1 MVDSKEENVIKKK
14 RQKKMNSNVLIVSPL
29 GMAPLQENRMFYLYG
44 GVILPIDFEMQTD
57 GAVVSETRDY
67 VKTCHRIASI
77 ETKENYVI
85 LNYLT

>member
-1 MVDSKEENVIKKK
+1 
-14 RQKKMNSNVLIVSPL
+14 
-29 GMAPLQENRMFYLYG
+29 MFYLYG